1 VADGRA
7 PSGELQPCAQ
17 SPGGGLCACARWS
30 WRSYSVV
37 SGGGLYARVWQPPVN
52 GVALMCGELQGGV
65 SARGRWVLGGL
76 TFDGGLSVQ
85 CSAVRS
91 VCPNNVRSALD
102 GCGRGRA

>member
-17 SPGGGLCACARWS
+17 SPGGGLC
-30 WRSYSVV
+30 
-37 SGGGLYARVWQPPVN
+37 ARVWQPPVN